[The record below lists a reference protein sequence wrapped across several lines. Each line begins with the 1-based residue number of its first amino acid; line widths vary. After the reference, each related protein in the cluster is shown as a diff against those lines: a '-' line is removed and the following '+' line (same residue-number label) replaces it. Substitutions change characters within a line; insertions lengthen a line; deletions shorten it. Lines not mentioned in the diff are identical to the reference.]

1 MTKQD
6 ILDQF
11 KDINQMYNNCNML
24 EMLSSMIDELINEQV
39 PHVMTPEEVERVEEQ
54 GIVWCEYKKT
64 NRIIPLMRIVNI
76 FEAWD
81 DYVLLCEVTDCDDYL
96 KEYRFWNL
104 QPTNAQ
110 RNATPWEPM
119 KEE

>member
-1 MTKQD
+1 
-6 ILDQF
+6 
-11 KDINQMYNNCNML
+11 ML
-24 EMLSSMIDELINEQV
+24 ETLSSMIDELINEHV
-39 PHVMTPEEVERVEEQ
+39 PHVMMPEEVEQVEEQ

-76 FEAWD
+76 FEAGD

-104 QPTNAQ
+104 HPTNAQ
-110 RNATPWEPM
+110 RNATPWKPM